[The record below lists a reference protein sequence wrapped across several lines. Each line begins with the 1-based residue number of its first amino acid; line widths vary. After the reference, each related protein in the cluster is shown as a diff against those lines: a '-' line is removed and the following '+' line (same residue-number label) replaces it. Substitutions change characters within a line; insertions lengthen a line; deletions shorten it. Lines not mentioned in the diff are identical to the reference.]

1 MRLAC
6 YMRSSRPR
14 ARRFR
19 FEQWLQ
25 RMLDAGISA
34 CSKTHQ
40 WEQTLNLLQEIS
52 RSWLEPK
59 GAGMVRSNAAMVWY
73 ALMPPAVAH

>member
-1 MRLAC
+1 MRLAF
-6 YMRSSRPR
+6 YVRSTRPR

-25 RMLDAGISA
+25 RMLDNG
-34 CSKTHQ
+34 CSE
-40 WEQTLNLLQEIS
+40 WNSIAICAWMVSSL
-52 RSWLEPK
+52 